1 MARILVVD
9 DDHALR
15 GAIAR
20 YLRTLGHHV
29 DEAPDGRH
37 AIAAI
42 RESAVDLVL
51 TDVNMPDM
59 DGIEVLKAVK
69 DHDRDVPVIVISG
82 GGVIPSQILL
92 GNAHLLGAYA
102 TLDKPFDLDELRAA
116 VESALA

>member
-1 MARILVVD
+1 MGVEWPVD
-9 DDHALR
+9 R
-15 GAIAR
+15 R
-20 YLRTLGHHV
+20 FS
-29 DEAPDGRH
+29 DGRD
-37 AIAAI
+37 
-42 RESAVDLVL
+42 RVPVL

-69 DHDRDVPVIVISG
+69 DHDRDVPVIAISG